1 MKTQPAVH
9 GLLAGMT
16 HQVKRRQQLE
26 LSLSDGAHCAR
37 LWKSLP
43 AQAQTAAAQQFARLL
58 LKAAKVTSPI
68 TTTRNERN
76 ETDDG

>member
-1 MKTQPAVH
+1 MQ
-9 GLLAGMT
+9 GLLAGMA
-16 HQVKRRQQLE
+16 HHVKRRRQLE
-26 LSLSDGAHCAR
+26 LDLYDAAQSAR

-58 LKAAKVTSPI
+58 LKAAKVTSP
-68 TTTRNERN
+68 TMTQDERD